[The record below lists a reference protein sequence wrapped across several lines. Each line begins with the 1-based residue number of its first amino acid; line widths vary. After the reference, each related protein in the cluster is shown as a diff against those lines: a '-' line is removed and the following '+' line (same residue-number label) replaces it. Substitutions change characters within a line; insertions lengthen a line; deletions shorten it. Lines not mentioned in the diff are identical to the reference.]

1 MEAKHH
7 TISEIEAEWDLVQ
20 KAQKDPALFAPLY
33 TKYFKPIF
41 LFVLRRLQEEDLAAD
56 LTALVFSKALYNLHR
71 YSHKGVPFSAWLY
84 QIALNE
90 IQGHYRQSKKERV
103 VSFSS
108 EALLLLSHDIS
119 ESEDSALKEEREQQL
134 LQSLEIL
141 SEEEMGYIELRFFEG
156 RSFKEIADIKQV
168 TENNAKVKTYR
179 IIERLRK
186 IILTPKR

>member
-1 MEAKHH
+1 METKHH
-7 TISEIEAEWDLVQ
+7 TISEIEAEWGLVQ

-33 TKYFKPIF
+33 NKHFKPIF

-71 YSHKGVPFSAWLY
+71 YTYKAVPFSAWLY

-90 IQGHYRQSKKERV
+90 IQGYYRQSKKERV

-108 EALLLLSHDIS
+108 EALLLLSHDVS
-119 ESEDSALKEEREQQL
+119 EEEESEFRTEREQLL
-134 LQSLEIL
+134 LQSMEELT
-141 SEEEMGYIELRFFEG
+141 EEEIVYIELRFFEG
-156 RSFKEIADIKQV
+156 RSFKEIADIRQV

-186 IILTPKR
+186 IILTRKR

>member
-1 MEAKHH
+1 METKHQ
-7 TISEIEAEWDLVQ
+7 TISEIEAEWGLVQ

-33 TKYFKPIF
+33 NKHFKPIF

-71 YSHKGVPFSAWLY
+71 YSYKGVPFSAWLY

-90 IQGHYRQSKKERV
+90 IQSHYRQSKKERV

-108 EALLLLSHDIS
+108 ETLLSLSHDIN
-119 ESEDSALKEEREQQL
+119 EEEELELLAEREQQL
-134 LQSLEIL
+134 LQSLEEL
-141 SEEEMGYIELRFFEG
+141 TEEEMVYIELRFFEG
-156 RSFKEIADIKQV
+156 RSFKEIADIRQV

-186 IILTPKR
+186 IILIRKR